1 VAALETEAL
10 DTAGGFDCG
19 QVFWTPD
26 QRSFPDSW
34 QGYWTASLRFGFQLV
49 HAGLK
54 TGVSWDSVQFLTT
67 LDGLRKQVKGE
78 MFSGPVAASTV
89 KMKPVPSD
97 KMNRVLGRILE
108 KWQAETDKP
117 GSQPVFEETSDHP
130 DVDETVVFSSAAQEP
145 SFSSDSGMLPPAD
158 VPPLDS
164 PDIPPPDT
172 DDWDPDIQETV
183 VFSASGTVPPVDDID
198 QDDAPVLPPQAPS
211 WNDDIEETV
220 VMRTG
225 SDTPPP
231 VAAPFDDDMDQTVV
245 ISPPSHPPGSP
256 PTGNDDPLA
265 ATMLQ
270 HAPGPPDASFDR
282 SDGDLES
289 TVILNTGAPPA
300 PQHAAPS
307 TDGDLAATMVQGAQ
321 GDQPASVPPPGASIP
336 SGGRQIENED
346 DMDATVIIN
355 PAQRSAA
362 LTPPL
367 ETSTGPAD
375 DDLAATLIET
385 PRRTNPSGNPHPP
398 TEPAPAAPPSPPA
411 MPEPPPL
418 GAHADAP
425 SDHEN
430 DDDEIMEQTIIIRS
444 DVKKE

>member
-1 VAALETEAL
+1 
-10 DTAGGFDCG
+10 
-19 QVFWTPD
+19 
-26 QRSFPDSW
+26 
-34 QGYWTASLRFGFQLV
+34 
-49 HAGLK
+49 
-54 TGVSWDSVQFLTT
+54 
-67 LDGLRKQVKGE
+67 

-158 VPPLDS
+158 VPALDS

-183 VFSASGTVPPVDDID
+183 VFSASGIVPPVDDID

-300 PQHAAPS
+300 PS
-307 TDGDLAATMVQGAQ
+307 TCGTIDRWGPGRDHGSGCPRRSTGICSSSRCINSVGGA
-321 GDQPASVPPPGASIP
+321 GKLKMKTIWKRRSSSTRP
-336 SGGRQIENED
+336 GGR
-346 DMDATVIIN
+346 
-355 PAQRSAA
+355 R
-362 LTPPL
+362 
-367 ETSTGPAD
+367 
-375 DDLAATLIET
+375 
-385 PRRTNPSGNPHPP
+385 H
-398 TEPAPAAPPSPPA
+398 
-411 MPEPPPL
+411 
-418 GAHADAP
+418 
-425 SDHEN
+425 
-430 DDDEIMEQTIIIRS
+430 
-444 DVKKE
+444 